1 MAIKV
6 VVHGAAGKM
15 GQEVLRAV
23 CRDPELKVVGAIDV
37 QAKQEALPL
46 PFGSGSIP
54 YSSNVESILKRCQ
67 PHVLVDFSV
76 AEASLTAAR
85 LSAQYK
91 VNIVIGT
98 TGLAPQNV
106 QDIKGWV
113 QAQGIGGIVAPN
125 FAIGAVLLIHLSRM
139 VSQFK
144 DFKAAEII
152 EMHHDEKID
161 APSGTALATAQVM
174 IEARGQPFSNNKPQ
188 KVSLEGT
195 RGGETGG
202 ISIHSMRLPGL
213 LAHQEVV
220 FGALGQTLSIRHDTI
235 SRECF
240 IPGVIMAIKE
250 VVKRPGFIYGLD
262 QLLGL

>member
-6 VVHGAAGKM
+6 VIHGAAGKM
-15 GQEVLRAV
+15 GQEILRAV
-23 CRDPELKVVGAIDV
+23 CRDPELKAVGAIDV
-37 QAKQEALPL
+37 QAKQDVLPL
-46 PFGSGSIP
+46 PFGSGTIP
-54 YSSNVESILKRCQ
+54 YSSNVEAILKRCK
-67 PHVLVDFSV
+67 PDVLVDFSL
-76 AEASLTAAR
+76 AEASLLAAR
-85 LSAQYK
+85 LSAQHK

-98 TGLAPQNV
+98 TGLTPQNV

-113 QAQGIGGIVAPN
+113 TAQGVGAIVAPN
-125 FAIGAVLLIHLSRM
+125 FAIGAVLMIHLAKTVSR
-139 VSQFK
+139 FK
-144 DFKAAEII
+144 DFKATEIL

-161 APSGTALATAQVM
+161 APSGTALATAQAM
-174 IEARGQPFSNNKPQ
+174 LEARGQPFNFNKPQ

-195 RGGETGG
+195 RGGESGG
-202 ISIHSMRLPGL
+202 ISIHSIRLPGL
-213 LAHQEVV
+213 LAHQEVI

-240 IPGVIMAIKE
+240 IPGVIMAVKE